1 MSRDPAAPPAAAA
14 AGYTLRPDCPDR
26 QQQQQQQELEKDR
39 TRYRP
44 ALHFRD
50 ARVAPEAEARP
61 SAYYI
66 PPFNGIAAVAGGY
79 SKVGAAARMY

>member
-1 MSRDPAAPPAAAA
+1 MARDPAGPPAAAA
-14 AGYTLRPDCPDR
+14 GYHLKPDCSDR
-26 QQQQQQQELEKDR
+26 QQQQQQELEKDR
-39 TRYRP
+39 ARYRP
-44 ALHFRD
+44 AHHFRD

-79 SKVGAAARMY
+79 SKVGASARMY